1 MKPMRE
7 SDLVRCA
14 QSGDEAAFRQL
25 VELYAAL
32 TERTARALLV
42 DRTQAEDAVQEA
54 WLDAWRALSHFDPS
68 RPFRPWILT
77 FTANRCRMLA
87 RKKAPFTVPYRD
99 HMSGDQDGLV
109 TEVTQAYIVGQA
121 RDEELERALA
131 LLDDSRRQV
140 VTLRFYADLSLEEI
154 ADVTGT
160 PLGTV
165 KSRLHRALEKLREW
179 LTGSYR
185 IPDPE
190 KEVTP

>member
-1 MKPMRE
+1 VKTIRE

-32 TERTARALLV
+32 TERTARALLA

-54 WLDAWRALSHFDPS
+54 WLDAWRALPHFDPS
-68 RPFRPWILT
+68 RPFRPWILAIS
-77 FTANRCRMLA
+77 ANRCRMLA
-87 RKKAPFTVPYRD
+87 RKKALLTVPYGD
-99 HMSGDQDGLV
+99 HMSGQPDGLSA
-109 TEVTQAYIVGQA
+109 EFTQAYIVGQA
-121 RDEELERALA
+121 RDDELERVLA
-131 LLDDSRRQV
+131 MLDENRRQV

-179 LTGSYR
+179 LSGSHT
-185 IPDPE
+185 IPE